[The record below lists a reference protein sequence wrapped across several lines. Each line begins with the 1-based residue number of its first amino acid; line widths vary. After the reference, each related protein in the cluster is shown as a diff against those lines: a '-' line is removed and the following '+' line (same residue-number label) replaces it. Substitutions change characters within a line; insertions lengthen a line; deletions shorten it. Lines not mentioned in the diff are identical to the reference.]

1 MWVGRVVTA
10 GSPFPVY
17 GAVPV
22 VCVRWCRPGRCVSD
36 KSCGAV
42 ARRNKVVLGC
52 TNFGLRETLYFE
64 LGAAVAERVGY
75 LFSSRPIS
83 QPRRFCRRVDV
94 AERGSQVR
102 CHFRR
107 GLSFR

>member
-22 VCVRWCRPGRCVSD
+22 VCVRWRRPGRCVSD

-52 TNFGLRETLYFE
+52 TNFGPRKTLYFE

-75 LFSSRPIS
+75 LFSSHPIS
-83 QPRRFCRRVDV
+83 
-94 AERGSQVR
+94 
-102 CHFRR
+102 
-107 GLSFR
+107 